1 MEISG
6 QYLTYNEYQGLGGTL
21 DQMPFNLLEF
31 EARQIID
38 KYTLGKLKELDTQN
52 QEVKLCDYKLI
63 NALEG
68 YTQLETQNK
77 GVASESIDGYSI
89 SYTTMGSNEIM
100 AKNSELS
107 DIVRTYLIDC
117 KLEDGTPYLYRGA
130 E

>member
-6 QYLTYNEYQGLGGTL
+6 QYLTYAEYKALGGTL
-21 DQMPFNLLEF
+21 AEMPFKLLEF

-38 KYTLGKLKELDTQN
+38 KYTFGRLKELQTQN

-63 NALEG
+63 TALES
-68 YTQLETQNK
+68 YSDLETQNK
-77 GVASESIDGYSI
+77 GVSSETIDGYSI
-89 SYTTMGSNEIM
+89 SYTNMGSNEIM

-107 DIVRTYLIDC
+107 GIVKTYLIDC
-117 KLEDGTPYLYRGA
+117 KLDDETPYLYRGA

>member
-1 MEISG
+1 MEFSG
-6 QYLTYNEYQGLGGTL
+6 QYLTYVEYKGLGGTL

-38 KYTLGKLKELDTQN
+38 KYTLGKLKELQTQN

-63 NALEG
+63 TALEG
-68 YTQLETQNK
+68 YSSLETQNK
-77 GVASESIDGYSI
+77 GVSSETIDGYSI
-89 SYTTMGSNEIM
+89 SYSSIGTNEIM

-117 KLEDGTPYLYRGA
+117 KLDNGTPYLYRGA